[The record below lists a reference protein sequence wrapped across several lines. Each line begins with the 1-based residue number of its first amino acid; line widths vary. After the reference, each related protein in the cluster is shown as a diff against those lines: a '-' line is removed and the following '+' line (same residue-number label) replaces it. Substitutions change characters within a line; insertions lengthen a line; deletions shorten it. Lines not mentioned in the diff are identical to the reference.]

1 LKVEL
6 GLSRKVAVVTG
17 GASGGLGEAM
27 LVRLL
32 QEGARC
38 VAVDRSPERS
48 AALVQ
53 RLSAHGEIVGHVA
66 DVSTPDFG
74 DGVVEAAGSA
84 YGGLDIVVNNA
95 ATYPSKAWN
104 EYSVE
109 EFSHVLDTNL
119 RSLYVL
125 SRTAVPVMASRGG
138 GSIVNIGSI
147 TFLVGMERILPY
159 VTSKGGMVGFTRAL
173 AREVG
178 AYNVRV
184 NTVSPGAFPTG
195 GETIHPDPEGYSR
208 YVIDQQCLKRRGT
221 PDDLATV
228 VAFMCSDASGFI
240 TGQMVEVDGGWAHW

>member
-1 LKVEL
+1 MDL

-17 GASGGLGEAM
+17 AAGGGLGEAM

-38 VAVDRSPERS
+38 VAVDRNPERS
-48 AALVQ
+48 AALVE
-53 RLSAHGEIVGHVA
+53 RLSVHGEVVGHLA

-74 DGVVEAAGSA
+74 EGVVAAA
-84 YGGLDIVVNNA
+84 RDAFGGLDVVVNNA
-95 ATYPSKAWN
+95 AIYPSKAWD
-104 EYSVE
+104 EYELE
-109 EFSHVLDTNL
+109 EFDRVIDTNL
-119 RSLYVL
+119 RSLYVMA
-125 SRTAVPVMASRGG
+125 RAVVPEMASRGG

-147 TFLVGMERILPY
+147 TFLVGMAKILPY

-178 AYNVRV
+178 ELNVRV

-208 YVIDQQCLKRRGT
+208 HVLDQQCLKRRGT
-221 PDDLATV
+221 GEDLAGV
-228 VAFMCSDASGFI
+228 VAFLAGDRASFI
-240 TGQMVEVDGGWAHW
+240 TGQMLEVDGGWAHW